1 MRKLL
6 LVPIF
11 ALALAACVG
20 GGGHSA
26 LVSCEVYA
34 GALKTLAVER
44 SAGNLSDSQ
53 GATVDKWRPILNGV
67 CLADTPATGTAG
79 FDTLEAGLIAL
90 ARIQGGS

>member
-6 LVPIF
+6 LAPVF
-11 ALALAACVG
+11 ALMLAACTV
-20 GGGHSA
+20 GGHSV

-34 GALKTLAVER
+34 GALKTLAIER
-44 SAGNLSDSQ
+44 ASGNLSDSQ
-53 GATVDKWRPILNGV
+53 VATVNKWRPILNGV
-67 CLADTPATGTAG
+67 CLAETPPAGTDA